1 MTRHSPLKAYLAWD
15 KQEPADIERVYDH
28 YAKVNTYERVPY
40 VLTPAVQY
48 ILDHPSDAQV
58 GAQMKA
64 FNFRTV
70 IDNSIV
76 ERLVKEG
83 FFDQLFGTGI
93 KAEEEKK
100 ASLAF
105 R

>member
-1 MTRHSPLKAYLAWD
+1 
-15 KQEPADIERVYDH
+15 
-28 YAKVNTYERVPY
+28 
-40 VLTPAVQY
+40 
-48 ILDHPSDAQV
+48 
-58 GAQMKA
+58 MKA
-64 FNFRTV
+64 FNFHTV

-83 FFDQLFGTGI
+83 FFEQLFGTGI